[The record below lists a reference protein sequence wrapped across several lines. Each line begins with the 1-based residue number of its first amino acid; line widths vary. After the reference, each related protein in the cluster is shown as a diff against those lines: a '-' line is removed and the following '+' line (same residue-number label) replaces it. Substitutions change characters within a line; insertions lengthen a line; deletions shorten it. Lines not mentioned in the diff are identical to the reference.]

1 MNCHGDR
8 PHGAALA
15 SSPSRPAAWPQ
26 KAQLTMAL
34 TFNTVGI
41 IGAGTMGAGI
51 AQVAAQAG
59 CRVKLYDARD
69 GAAKAAIA
77 KTGET
82 LTTLAGKGKLTA
94 DDASAAHARMSAAPD
109 LADFHDCD
117 LIVEAIIEDLAAKQT
132 LFKSLEGICAETTVF
147 ASNTSSISITAIASA
162 LARPGNVTGMHFFN
176 PAPVMALVEVVSG
189 QLTDAAVAGRVEACA
204 REWKK
209 TPVRCK
215 STPGF
220 IVNRVARPYYG
231 EAFRVLEAG
240 GADVPGIDLILREV
254 GGFKLGTFE
263 LLDLIGLDVN
273 LMVTKSVWNAY
284 YQDSRY
290 RPSLTQEEMVAGGLL
305 GRKSG
310 RGFYR
315 YPEGAPAPSA
325 SALGPVPTMVQYLM
339 ESDAL
344 DPLIDRIKAAGIK
357 VQARKEDDPLG
368 AGMLRAG
375 NATICLTDGRS
386 ATQIAYEEDLTN
398 VVTLDLARDFAT
410 GKRVALA
417 KGEETTTAAL
427 ADAVGLFRALG
438 MEVSVIDDVP
448 GMVVARTFAMLANE
462 AADAVLQGVA
472 DPAGVDTAM
481 KLGVGYPEGPL
492 ATADRIGLTLIN
504 AILVNLQGHTGDDRY
519 RQSLLLQR
527 KVWSDGQF
535 IA

>member
-1 MNCHGDR
+1 M
-8 PHGAALA
+8 
-15 SSPSRPAAWPQ
+15 
-26 KAQLTMAL
+26 TL
-34 TFNTVGI
+34 TFNTVGTASFNTVGVV
-41 IGAGTMGAGI
+41 GAGTMGAGI

-59 CRVKLYDARD
+59 CRVILYDARE
-69 GAAKAAIA
+69 GAAQAALMRTSDMLA
-77 KTGET
+77 K
-82 LTTLAGKGKLTA
+82 LAEKGKLSA
-94 DDASAAHARMSAAPD
+94 DDAKSTSARMTRATD

-117 LIVEAIIEDLAAKQT
+117 LVIEAIIEDLHAKQA
-132 LFKSLEGICAETTVF
+132 LFKSLEVICASTVVL
-147 ASNTSSISITAIASA
+147 ATNTSSISITAIANG
-162 LARPGNVTGMHFFN
+162 LVRPENVVGMHFFN
-176 PAPVMALVEVVSG
+176 PAPVMQLVEVVGG
-189 QLTDAAVAGRVEACA
+189 QLTSLAIVERMEACA

-215 STPGF
+215 SSPGF

-231 EAFRVLEAG
+231 EAFRVLECG
-240 GADVPGIDLILREV
+240 GAEVPTIDLVLREA

-310 RGFYR
+310 RGFYV
-315 YPEGAPAPSA
+315 YPSEPSA
-325 SALGPVPTMVQYLM
+325 PLASMLGPVPTMVQYLL

-344 DPLIDRIKAAGIK
+344 DPLVERIKAAGIK

-368 AGMLRAG
+368 AGMFRVG
-375 NATICLTDGRS
+375 NATVCLTDGRS
-386 ATQIAYEEDLTN
+386 ATQLAYEEELSN

-410 GKRVALA
+410 TKRVALA
-417 KGEETTTAAL
+417 RGEETTTAAL

-438 MEVSVIDDVP
+438 MEVSVINDAP
-448 GMVVARTFAMLANE
+448 GMIVARTLAMLANE

-472 DPAGVDTAM
+472 DATGVDTAM
-481 KLGVGYPEGPL
+481 KLGVGHPEGPL

-504 AILVNLQGHTGDDRY
+504 AILVNMHGHTGDDRY

-527 KVWSDGQF
+527 KVWSDGSF
-535 IA
+535 FG